1 MLQNFG
7 QTHALPQ
14 KFGVFKKFQEFLN
27 FYGVL
32 WQILLEFGKYSIFQS
47 YLEFYFKYSWWNF
60 FLEYCI
66 SKLRN
71 SDQVTGPSTSIV
83 WNTQLEHSRRIS
95 PIAWFTYTTLHAEL
109 HALACMAACM
119 NYACIFVCILK
130 CIFACIF
137 ACMQFCV

>member
-7 QTHALPQ
+7 QTRTLPQ

-71 SDQVTGPSTSIV
+71 SDQVTGPLEENFRV
-83 WNTQLEHSRRIS
+83 WDDDEKFHVCFSQALLFDFKRMS
-95 PIAWFTYTTLHAEL
+95 YTKKMPGLPSFAHCFE
-109 HALACMAACM
+109 
-119 NYACIFVCILK
+119 NKILL
-130 CIFACIF
+130 F
-137 ACMQFCV
+137 

>member
-7 QTHALPQ
+7 QTRTLPQ
-14 KFGVFKKFQEFLN
+14 KFGVFKKLQEFLN

-71 SDQVTGPSTSIV
+71 SDQVTGPIGYGHLVIHFQKCQNQNFLQKWQNCPSMYIV
-83 WNTQLEHSRRIS
+83 ISENRYYLKRI
-95 PIAWFTYTTLHAEL
+95 L
-109 HALACMAACM
+109 
-119 NYACIFVCILK
+119 LK
-130 CIFACIF
+130 MSFLK
-137 ACMQFCV
+137 VSKLKV

>member
-7 QTHALPQ
+7 QTRTLPQ
-14 KFGVFKKFQEFLN
+14 KFGVFKKLQEFLN

-71 SDQVTGPSTSIV
+71 SDQVTGPWGGVGV
-83 WNTQLEHSRRIS
+83 WSDSGWLLSGIAREVCVGRGSGRSREIPRVVFGWGAPGVYFS
-95 PIAWFTYTTLHAEL
+95 VLVVFY
-109 HALACMAACM
+109 
-119 NYACIFVCILK
+119 
-130 CIFACIF
+130 
-137 ACMQFCV
+137 